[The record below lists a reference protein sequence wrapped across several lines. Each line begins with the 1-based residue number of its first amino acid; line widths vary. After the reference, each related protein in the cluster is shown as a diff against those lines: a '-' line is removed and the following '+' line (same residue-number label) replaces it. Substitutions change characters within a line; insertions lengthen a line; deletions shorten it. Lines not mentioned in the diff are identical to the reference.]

1 MTTGMVERAVLNDA
15 EADALRV
22 LANIYIGTPD
32 CHIRREDANALI
44 NYMSRLENERSELR
58 SALTAGERLAAFGAA
73 VLEESRDDLCDLDGG
88 WLQEKAVELGVLVE
102 VPVTEACDESTCRC
116 AEYGFPTTCYR
127 YAPEVC
133 AAMEKANG

>member
-1 MTTGMVERAVLNDA
+1 MVERAVLNDA

-58 SALTAGERLAAFGAA
+58 SALTASEKHLAVANKLWRLC
-73 VLEESRDDLCDLDGG
+73 VDDDWPWADGSTQDA
-88 WLQEKAVELGVLVE
+88 LNELGLLY
-102 VPVTEACDESTCRC
+102 PKDMTEEDESEQCKNC
-116 AEYGFPTTCYR
+116 EGECETCYR
-127 YAPEVC
+127 AVDRIED

>member
-58 SALTAGERLAAFGAA
+58 SALTASEKRAEVWQRRYRILETMRCKVAGAVVECNREQERDADK
-73 VLEESRDDLCDLDGG
+73 EDSRGI
-88 WLQEKAVELGVLVE
+88 
-102 VPVTEACDESTCRC
+102 
-116 AEYGFPTTCYR
+116 Y
-127 YAPEVC
+127 
-133 AAMEKANG
+133 